1 MKTTSAPAT
10 RYQASRRYFR
20 RALFTGAS
28 LLGVAGLLGLAGAR
42 VNTSRS
48 IALGLYWS
56 SDRPA
61 RKGEYVLL
69 CPPQT
74 GVIEEARR
82 RGYLG
87 AGFCPGGHGYMMKR
101 ILAAEGDSVTID
113 ADGVRVDGALLPFS
127 APLAVDLAGRSMP
140 RLRIDRYVLRASEVL
155 LMSDVS
161 RTSFDGRYF
170 GPVSRMQIRTV
181 IVPVFT
187 W

>member
-1 MKTTSAPAT
+1 MKTTSAPVA
-10 RYQASRRYFR
+10 RYPASRRYLR
-20 RALFTGAS
+20 RAICTAAS

-48 IALGLYWS
+48 IALGLYWT

-69 CPPQT
+69 CPPQI
-74 GVIEEARR
+74 GVIEEAHR

-101 ILAAEGDSVTID
+101 IAAAEGDTVTIGSE
-113 ADGVRVDGALLPFS
+113 GVRVDGVLLPFS
-127 APLAVDLAGRSMP
+127 APLAADVAGRAMP
-140 RLRIDRYVLRASEVL
+140 RPRTDRYVLGASDVL

-170 GPVSRMQIRTV
+170 GPVSRTQIRTV